1 MLWFEMFFWHFLF
14 LIEVLTAKIIAVPWK
29 LMKSLGCQ
37 NWQVFFLN
45 KIFNNWPY
53 FSSLVKKKQ
62 QQKIKSHTFYISLCP
77 QHSFTSIANLPKF
90 PWAPWEHRSHH
101 RTHYWIWCS
110 AACYRS
116 QYLLIEIEVFS
127 LLDAGPMKT
136 FTEVLQVQVQWLTY
150 N

>member
-1 MLWFEMFFWHFLF
+1 MVWNVFLAFSFSYRSSDCKNYCCALKAYEITRLSKLTSFF
-14 LIEVLTAKIIAVPWK
+14 
-29 LMKSLGCQ
+29 
-37 NWQVFFLN
+37 FFN

-90 PWAPWEHRSHH
+90 PWAPWEHRPHH
-101 RTHYWIWCS
+101 RTLYWIWCS